1 MRTHD
6 GREVDLL
13 IEFQDYYYAFE
24 IKMAEKVSQTD
35 ARHLFNLE
43 EFLDKPV
50 KKAFLLSND
59 FRTQYFDE
67 KTVALHAAMFLG

>member
-1 MRTHD
+1 
-6 GREVDLL
+6 
-13 IEFQDYYYAFE
+13 
-24 IKMAEKVSQTD
+24 MAEKVSQTD